1 MMAASREP
9 KESAMTLVRLIA
21 AAMLVAST
29 AAIAHAQPYPAKPIR
44 LVVGFPAGGATDTT
58 ARLIAQRMQTSLGQT
73 VVVENVAGAG
83 GSIAAKQ
90 VAAQPAD
97 GYTLMMTTTS
107 AFGTQPRLYKLDY
120 DPVKAFLP
128 IATLVV
134 DKSVLVVG
142 PSWPVKTVQEMVAQ
156 AKAAPGKFNYG
167 SAIGIGP
174 HFVFELFKRK
184 AGVNIVHVPYRGGGP
199 MIADL
204 IGGQIHATV
213 NGKSVLRQHIASGK
227 VRALGVSA
235 AKRWDDMKEVPTL
248 MEVGFLDAPYDTM
261 FGIVAPAGVPAPIV
275 ERLNAVINEG
285 LRSAEMRAG
294 LDKLG
299 IEPHITTPAEFAKL
313 VAEEAPRWGQA
324 VALTGIKVR

>member
-1 MMAASREP
+1 MMFVRSIAFAAL
-9 KESAMTLVRLIA
+9 AAVVA
-21 AAMLVAST
+21 AATT
-29 AAIAHAQPYPAKPIR
+29 AQAQQYPSKPIK

-58 ARLIAQRMQTSLGQT
+58 ARLIAQRMQASLGQT
-73 VVVENVAGAG
+73 VVVENIAGAG

-90 VAAQPAD
+90 VAATTPD

-107 AFGTQPRLYKLDY
+107 AFGTMPRLYKLDY
-120 DPVKAFLP
+120 DPLKAFVP
-128 IATLVV
+128 VATLVV
-134 DKSVLVVG
+134 DKGVLVVG
-142 PSWPVKTVQEMVAQ
+142 PSWPVKTVQELVAQ

-227 VRALGVSA
+227 VRALAVSA
-235 AKRWDDMKEVPTL
+235 AKRWDDMKDVPTL
-248 MEVGFLDAPYDTM
+248 LEVGFLDAPYDTQ
-261 FGIVAPAGVPAPIV
+261 FGVVAPAGVPAPIV
-275 ERLNAVINEG
+275 AKLNAVVNEG
-285 LRSAEMRAG
+285 LRSAEMRKS

-299 IEPHITTPAEFAKL
+299 IEPLISTPAEFAKL

-324 VALTGIKVR
+324 VKLTGIKVR

>member
-1 MMAASREP
+1 MILS
-9 KESAMTLVRLIA
+9 RLIA
-21 AAMLVAST
+21 SVFLAAGFAG
-29 AAIAHAQPYPAKPIR
+29 IAQAQQYPSKPIK

-58 ARLIAQRMQTSLGQT
+58 ARLIAQRMQAGLGQT
-73 VVVENVAGAG
+73 IVVENIGGAG

-90 VAAQPAD
+90 VATAPAD

-107 AFGTQPRLYKLDY
+107 AFGTMPQLYKLDY
-120 DPVKAFLP
+120 DPVKAFVP
-128 IATLVV
+128 VATLVI

-142 PSWPVKTVQEMVAQ
+142 PSWPVKTVQDMVAQ

-184 AGVNIVHVPYRGGGP
+184 AGVDIVHVPYRGGGP
-199 MIADL
+199 MITDL

-235 AKRWDDMKEVPTL
+235 PKRWDDMKDVPTL
-248 MEVGFLDAPYDTM
+248 MEAGFLDAPYDTL
-261 FGIVAPAGVPAPIV
+261 FGLVAPAGVPAEIV
-275 ERLNAVINEG
+275 ARLNTVINEA
-285 LRSAEMRAG
+285 LRSDEMRAG

-299 IEPHITTPAEFAKL
+299 IEPYVTTPAEFAKL
-313 VAEEAPRWGQA
+313 VAEEAPRWSQA
-324 VALTGIKVR
+324 VKLTGIKAQ

>member
-1 MMAASREP
+1 VKTKMQTMA
-9 KESAMTLVRLIA
+9 RLLFAIRYSLFA
-21 AAMLVAST
+21 LAIGT
-29 AAIAHAQPYPAKPIR
+29 AGGANAQQYPTKPVK

-58 ARLIAQRMQTSLGQT
+58 ARMIAQRMQASLGQT
-73 VVVENVAGAG
+73 IVVENIGGAG

-90 VAAQPAD
+90 VATAAPD

-107 AFGTQPRLYKLDY
+107 AFGTMPRLYKLDY
-120 DPVKAFLP
+120 DPVKAFVP
-128 IATLVV
+128 VATLVV
-134 DKSVLVVG
+134 DKGVLVVG

-174 HFVFELFKRK
+174 HFVFELFKHK

-199 MIADL
+199 MITDL
-204 IGGQIHATV
+204 VGGQIHATV

-235 AKRWDDMKEVPTL
+235 PARWDDMKDVPTL
-248 MEVGFLDAPYDTM
+248 MEVGFLDAPYDTL

-285 LRSAEMRAG
+285 LRSAEMKAS

-299 IEPHITTPAEFAKL
+299 IEPYATSPAEFAKL
-313 VAEEAPRWGQA
+313 VAEEAPRWGEA
-324 VALTGIKVR
+324 VALTGIKAQ

>member
-1 MMAASREP
+1 MNCVRAALATFVSLAAASG
-9 KESAMTLVRLIA
+9 T
-21 AAMLVAST
+21 
-29 AAIAHAQPYPAKPIR
+29 HAQTYPAKPIK

-58 ARLIAQRMQTSLGQT
+58 ARLIAQRMQAALGQT
-73 VVVENVAGAG
+73 VIIENIGGAG

-90 VAAQPAD
+90 VAIAPAD

-107 AFGTQPRLYKLDY
+107 AFGTMPRLYKLDY
-120 DPVKAFLP
+120 DPVKAFVP
-128 IATLVV
+128 VATLVE
-134 DKSVLVVG
+134 DKGVLVVG

-184 AGVNIVHVPYRGGGP
+184 AGVDIVHVPYRGGGP

-213 NGKSVLRQHIASGK
+213 NGKSVLRQHIATGK

-235 AKRWDDMKEVPTL
+235 SQRWDDMKDVPTL
-248 MEVGFLDAPYDTM
+248 MEAGYLDAPYDTL
-261 FGIVAPAGVPAPIV
+261 FGIVAPAGVPADIIG
-275 ERLNAVINEG
+275 RLNSVINEG

-294 LDKLG
+294 LEKLG
-299 IEPHITTPAEFAKL
+299 IEPYPTTPAEFAKL
-313 VAEEAPRWGQA
+313 VAEEAPRWSEA
-324 VALTGIKVR
+324 VALTGIKVQ

>member
-1 MMAASREP
+1 MIVA
-9 KESAMTLVRLIA
+9 RLIVARLMVPAVLSLSA
-21 AAMLVAST
+21 AAAC
-29 AAIAHAQPYPAKPIR
+29 AQPYPAKPIK

-58 ARLIAQRMQTSLGQT
+58 ARLIAQRMQSSLGQT
-73 VVVENVAGAG
+73 IVIENIGGAG

-90 VAAQPAD
+90 VAAAPAD

-120 DPVKAFLP
+120 DPVTAFAP

-134 DKSVLVVG
+134 DKGVLVVG
-142 PSWPVKTVQEMVAQ
+142 PSWPVTTVQEMVTQ

-184 AGVNIVHVPYRGGGP
+184 AGVDIVHVPYRGGGP

-204 IGGQIHATV
+204 VGGQIHATV
-213 NGKSVLRQHIASGK
+213 NGKSVLRQHIESGK

-235 AKRWDDMKEVPTL
+235 ARRWDDMKDVPTL
-248 MEVGFLDAPYDTM
+248 MEAGLLDAPYDTL
-261 FGIVAPAGVPAPIV
+261 FAIVAPAGVPAPIV
-275 ERLNAVINEG
+275 ARLNAVINEG
-285 LRSAEMRAG
+285 LRSGEMRAS

-299 IEPHITTPAEFAKL
+299 IEPHATTPAEFAKII
-313 VAEEAPRWGQA
+313 AEEAPRWSEA
-324 VALTGIKVR
+324 VALTGIKVQ

>member
-1 MMAASREP
+1 MILS
-9 KESAMTLVRLIA
+9 RLIA
-21 AAMLVAST
+21 SVFLAAGFAG
-29 AAIAHAQPYPAKPIR
+29 IAQAQQYPSKPIK

-58 ARLIAQRMQTSLGQT
+58 ARLIAQRMQAGLGQT
-73 VVVENVAGAG
+73 IVVENIGGAG

-90 VAAQPAD
+90 VATAPAD

-107 AFGTQPRLYKLDY
+107 AFGTMPQLYKLDY
-120 DPVKAFLP
+120 DPVP
-128 IATLVV
+128 VATLVI

-142 PSWPVKTVQEMVAQ
+142 PSWPVKTVQDMVAQ

-184 AGVNIVHVPYRGGGP
+184 AGVDIVHVPYRGGGP
-199 MIADL
+199 MITDL

-235 AKRWDDMKEVPTL
+235 PKRWDDMKDVPTL
-248 MEVGFLDAPYDTM
+248 MEAGFLDAPYDTL
-261 FGIVAPAGVPAPIV
+261 FGLVAPAGVPAEIV
-275 ERLNAVINEG
+275 ARLNTVINEA
-285 LRSAEMRAG
+285 LRSDEMRAG

-299 IEPHITTPAEFAKL
+299 IEPYVTTPAEFAKL
-313 VAEEAPRWGQA
+313 VAEEAPRWSQA
-324 VALTGIKVR
+324 VKLTGIKAQ

>member
-1 MMAASREP
+1 MFRLRVVLLCPALPRLVLSVLLAAG
-9 KESAMTLVRLIA
+9 SAA
-21 AAMLVAST
+21 T
-29 AAIAHAQPYPAKPIR
+29 AGAQPYPAKPIK
-44 LVVGFPAGGATDTT
+44 LVVGFPAGGATDTS
-58 ARLIAQRMQTSLGQT
+58 ARLIAQRMQAALGQT
-73 VVVENVAGAG
+73 VVVENIGGAG

-90 VAAQPAD
+90 VATAAPD

-120 DPVKAFLP
+120 DPVKAFVP

-134 DKSVLVVG
+134 DKGVLVVG

-174 HFVFELFKRK
+174 HFVFELFKHK

-199 MIADL
+199 MITDL
-204 IGGQIHATV
+204 VGGQIHATV

-235 AKRWDDMKEVPTL
+235 PTRWDDMKDVPTL
-248 MEVGFLDAPYDTM
+248 MEVGFLDAPYDTL
-261 FGIVAPAGVPAPIV
+261 FGIVAPAGVPTEIV

-285 LRSAEMRAG
+285 LRSADMKAS

-299 IEPHITTPAEFAKL
+299 IEPYATTPAEFAKL
-313 VAEEAPRWGQA
+313 VAEEAPRWSQA
-324 VALTGIKVR
+324 VALTGIKVQ

>member
-1 MMAASREP
+1 MVLARCVLSVA
-9 KESAMTLVRLIA
+9 LILA
-21 AAMLVAST
+21 GATSV
-29 AAIAHAQPYPAKPIR
+29 HAQNYPTKPIK

-58 ARLIAQRMQTSLGQT
+58 ARLIAQRMQVALGQT
-73 VVVENVAGAG
+73 IVVENIGGAG

-90 VAAQPAD
+90 VATAPAD

-107 AFGTQPRLYKLDY
+107 AFGTMPRLYKLDY
-120 DPVKAFLP
+120 DPVKAFVP
-128 IATLVV
+128 VATLVV

-142 PSWPVKTVQEMVAQ
+142 PAWPVKTVQEAVAQ
-156 AKAAPGKFNYG
+156 AKAKPGAFNYG

-184 AGVNIVHVPYRGGGP
+184 AQVDIVHVPYRGGGP
-199 MIADL
+199 MITDL

-213 NGKSVLRQHIASGK
+213 NGKSVLRQHIATGK

-248 MEVGFLDAPYDTM
+248 MEAGFLDAPYDTL
-261 FGIVAPAGVPAPIV
+261 FGIVAPAGVPAAIV
-275 ERLNAVINEG
+275 ERLNGVINEG

-294 LDKLG
+294 LEKLG
-299 IEPHITTPAEFAKL
+299 IEPYPTTPAEFAKL
-313 VAEEAPRWGQA
+313 VAEEAPRWGEA
-324 VALTGIKVR
+324 VRLTGIKVQ

>member
-1 MMAASREP
+1 
-9 KESAMTLVRLIA
+9 MTMFRLIA
-21 AAMLVAST
+21 AVALASLL
-29 AAIAHAQPYPAKPIR
+29 AAPAHAQSYPSKPIK

-58 ARLIAQRMQTSLGQT
+58 ARLIAQRMQASLGQT
-73 VVVENVAGAG
+73 IVVENVAGAG

-90 VAAQPAD
+90 VVAQPAD

-107 AFGTQPRLYKLDY
+107 AFGTMPRLYKLDY
-120 DPVKAFLP
+120 DPVKAFVP

-134 DKSVLVVG
+134 DKSVLVAG
-142 PSWPVKTVQEMVAQ
+142 PAWPVKSVQEMVAQ

-227 VRALGVSA
+227 VRAVGVSA
-235 AKRWDDMKEVPTL
+235 AKRWDDMKDVPTL

-261 FGIVAPAGVPAPIV
+261 FGIVAPTGVPAPIV
-275 ERLNAVINEG
+275 ARLNAVINDG
-285 LRSAEMRAG
+285 LRSAEMRAS

>member
-1 MMAASREP
+1 MF
-9 KESAMTLVRLIA
+9 RLIA
-21 AAMLVAST
+21 AVALASLL
-29 AAIAHAQPYPAKPIR
+29 AAPAHAQSYPSKPIK

-58 ARLIAQRMQTSLGQT
+58 ARLIAQRMQASLGQT
-73 VVVENVAGAG
+73 IVVENVAGAG

-90 VAAQPAD
+90 VVAQPAD

-107 AFGTQPRLYKLDY
+107 AFGTMPRLYKLDY
-120 DPVKAFLP
+120 DPVKAFVP

-134 DKSVLVVG
+134 DKSVLVAG
-142 PSWPVKTVQEMVAQ
+142 PAWPVKSVQEMVAQ

-227 VRALGVSA
+227 VRAVGVSA
-235 AKRWDDMKEVPTL
+235 AKRWDDMKDVPTL

-261 FGIVAPAGVPAPIV
+261 FGIVAPTGVPAPIV
-275 ERLNAVINEG
+275 ARLNAVINDG
-285 LRSAEMRAG
+285 LRSAEMRAS

-324 VALTGIKVR
+324 VALTGIKVQK

>member
-1 MMAASREP
+1 MITARLAL
-9 KESAMTLVRLIA
+9 SAILAIA
-21 AAMLVAST
+21 T
-29 AAIAHAQPYPAKPIR
+29 ATVAHAQQYPTKPIK

-58 ARLIAQRMQTSLGQT
+58 ARLIASRMQAALGQT
-73 VVVENVAGAG
+73 IVVENIGGAG

-90 VAAQPAD
+90 VAAAPAD

-107 AFGTQPRLYKLDY
+107 AFGTMPRLYKLDY
-120 DPVKAFLP
+120 DPVKAFVP
-128 IATLVV
+128 VATLVV

-142 PSWPVKTVQEMVAQ
+142 PAWPVKTVQDAVAQ

-184 AGVNIVHVPYRGGGP
+184 AGVDIVHVPYRGGGP
-199 MIADL
+199 MITDL
-204 IGGQIHATV
+204 VGGQIHATV
-213 NGKSVLRQHIASGK
+213 NGKSVLRQHIATGK

-235 AKRWDDMKEVPTL
+235 ATRWDDMKDVPTL

-261 FGIVAPAGVPAPIV
+261 FGIVAPAGVPAEIIAK
-275 ERLNAVINEG
+275 LNGVINDG

-299 IEPHITTPAEFAKL
+299 IEPYPTTPAEFAKL

-324 VALTGIKVR
+324 VALTGIKVQ